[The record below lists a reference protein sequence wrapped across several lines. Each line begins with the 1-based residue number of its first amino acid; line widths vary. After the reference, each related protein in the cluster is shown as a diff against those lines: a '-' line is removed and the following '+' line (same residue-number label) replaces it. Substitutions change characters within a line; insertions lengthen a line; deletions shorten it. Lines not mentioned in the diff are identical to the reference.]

1 MVTINSGHADL
12 RLTEERFYSL
22 ILDGGEQI
30 WVIITLDLD
39 DQLAVTVT
47 KPSDVKNEAVV
58 SVYKKRVFLINR
70 NWLTVHVV
78 SDLSEEKDVLYFVPL
93 TKLGEHFNSD
103 VNFSISKLSNFN
115 GRHSELVL
123 CTNDRPI
130 REPTEPVDLSV
141 KSDH

>member
-70 NWLTVHVV
+70 N
-78 SDLSEEKDVLYFVPL
+78 
-93 TKLGEHFNSD
+93 
-103 VNFSISKLSNFN
+103 
-115 GRHSELVL
+115 
-123 CTNDRPI
+123 
-130 REPTEPVDLSV
+130 
-141 KSDH
+141 

>member
-1 MVTINSGHADL
+1 M
-12 RLTEERFYSL
+12 
-22 ILDGGEQI
+22 
-30 WVIITLDLD
+30 
-39 DQLAVTVT
+39 
-47 KPSDVKNEAVV
+47 
-58 SVYKKRVFLINR
+58 
-70 NWLTVHVV
+70 HVV